1 MPIDLSRAGPRC
13 SYPLGRPHVG
23 RRAATWFAC
32 LASGAAITIFLWPKT
47 ASLFGT
53 LFWSWVVGISHG
65 MVLVFLGTERIAHEV
80 LWYRAEHWNAHRQRW
95 IDHRL
100 REARRPLQVLGV
112 GYSLPLQ
119 GHADLSSVLQ
129 EARSL
134 IAPLPPRN
142 GTGLVEHNRFDEDD
156 LTGIS
161 SGAERDGSGSTQAK
175 SEQVQT
181 VVLKIVDAIESL
193 VPDLLALSQYGERFA
208 PMVLVLCSSA
218 EQVARLSRVR
228 EALLRLGLP
237 DLQVRAVPDSEA
249 LMVADA
255 WLDSRDWRPVLVIAF
270 EWHDVYP
277 IASSVEGCVAILLN
291 PGCFEL
297 PEPLAVRAFLQRP
310 AVLDARGLSGLFAS
324 ALSWGNVETAQV
336 RRAWLTQSFGEVDFE
351 AALAAAFV
359 HASLPQLANS
369 DAQRYPC
376 RVVGDGHAMN
386 PWLCVAAA
394 VESRNVG
401 AHLIVDRSQA
411 AVLHVLKTT
420 HDTSDQ

>member
-1 MPIDLSRAGPRC
+1 MPIDLSQAGQRC

-23 RRAATWFAC
+23 LRGATWLAC

-53 LFWSWVVGISHG
+53 LFWWWVVGISHALF
-65 MVLVFLGTERIAHEV
+65 LVFIGTERIAHEV

-119 GHADLSSVLQ
+119 GHADLSSVLR

-134 IAPLPPRN
+134 IVPRPPRN
-142 GTGLVEHNRFDEDD
+142 GMGLVEHNRFDEDD
-156 LTGIS
+156 LTVIS
-161 SGAERDGSGSTQAK
+161 SEAERDGSDFTRPK
-175 SEQVQT
+175 SEQVPT

-218 EQVARLSRVR
+218 GQVARLSRVR

-255 WLDSRDWRPVLVIAF
+255 WLDSGGWRPVLVIAF
-270 EWHDVYP
+270 EWHGVYP
-277 IASSVEGCVAILLN
+277 IPSSVEGCVAILLN

-297 PEPLAVRAFLQRP
+297 PEPITVKAFLHRP
-310 AVLDARGLSGLFAS
+310 AALDARGLSGLFAS
-324 ALSWGNVETAQV
+324 ALSWGNVETAPV
-336 RRAWLTQSFGEVDFE
+336 RRAWLTQSFGDVDFE
-351 AALAAAFV
+351 GALAAAFV
-359 HASLPQLANS
+359 HASLPELSNR

-376 RVVGDGHAMN
+376 GVVGNGHAMN

-401 AHLIVDRSQA
+401 ANLIVDRGQA
-411 AVLHVLKTT
+411 AILHVLKMT